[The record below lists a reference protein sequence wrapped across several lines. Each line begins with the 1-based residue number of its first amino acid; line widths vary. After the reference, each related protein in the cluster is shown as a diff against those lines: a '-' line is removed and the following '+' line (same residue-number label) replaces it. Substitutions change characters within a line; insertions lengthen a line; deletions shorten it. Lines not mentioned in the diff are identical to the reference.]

1 MSPRRDA
8 RPRPLADLLEELGD
22 RSDLRYGRRLLE
34 STEAIQAALEDVV
47 GKAADRQ
54 CRPGPSTGVTFAL
67 VCRTNAAAQRIQML
81 VPEILRRVAELSGRD
96 DVQAL
101 RVTVDPEGWDE
112 RGNPA

>member
-1 MSPRRDA
+1 V
-8 RPRPLADLLEELGD
+8 EELSD

-47 GKAADRQ
+47 GKASDRR
-54 CRPGPSTGVTFAL
+54 CRPGPSTGASFTLA
-67 VCRTNAAAQRIQML
+67 CRTNAAAQRVQLL

-101 RVTVDPEGWDE
+101 RVTVDPEGWD
-112 RGNPA
+112 